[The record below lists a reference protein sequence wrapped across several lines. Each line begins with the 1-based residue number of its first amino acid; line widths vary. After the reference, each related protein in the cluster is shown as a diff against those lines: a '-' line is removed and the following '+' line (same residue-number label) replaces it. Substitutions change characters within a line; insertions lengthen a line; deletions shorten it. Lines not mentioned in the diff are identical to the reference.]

1 MSASES
7 SFPRHLAIIMDG
19 NGRWATQHALP
30 RKEGHRQ
37 GVETVRRVVREV
49 GELEIPYLTLYS
61 FSTENWTRPEA
72 EVKFLFGLLERYIEA
87 DLAELHRDGVRVR
100 IIGRRRGLE
109 NRLVGLIDRAEK
121 LTVDNSNMYLQ
132 IAFNYGGRQ
141 ELADAAARLAR
152 RALAGTLDASA
163 ITPEVLEQEL
173 LTAGLPDP
181 DLVIRT
187 GGEHRISNFLLWQLA
202 YSEFFFTNCLW
213 PDFTRDDLL
222 SALEDYRQ
230 RERRYGTVETRS
242 GGF

>member
-1 MSASES
+1 MRVSEN
-7 SFPRHLAIIMDG
+7 FPLHLAIIMDG

-30 RKEGHRQ
+30 RQEGHRQ
-37 GVETVRRVVREV
+37 GVETVRRAVREV

-100 IIGRRRGLE
+100 IIGRRQELSH
-109 NRLVGLIDRAEK
+109 RLNGLIDRAEK
-121 LTVDNSNMYLQ
+121 LTVDNTNMYLQ

-152 RALAGTLDASA
+152 RVLGGTLDASI
-163 ITPEVLEQEL
+163 ITPEILEQEL

-202 YSEFFFTNCLW
+202 YSEFFFTDRLW
-213 PDFTRDDLL
+213 PDFNREDLL
-222 SALEDYRQ
+222 AALEDYVR
-230 RERRYGTVETRS
+230 RERRYGTLKTRS